1 MAALHTGFTYAHQA
15 RDSRFAS
22 NSLSF
27 GGRLVRSD
35 THVRLEGEGC
45 ECVLNGLYAVTRH
58 QHIDHHTIIDHAMPH
73 CNSHQLYRGILDGHS
88 TGVFNG
94 KVIVRQDAQKT
105 DAIQSN
111 KNLLLSRNADINTK
125 PQLEIEAND
134 VRCTH
139 GATVGQ
145 IDEEAMFYLQSRGI
159 NRDDARS
166 LLTYA
171 FAADIIENLNVE
183 PLRKPLEQ
191 FLLSWVEQ
199 AEVSA

>member
-1 MAALHTGFTYAHQA
+1 M
-15 RDSRFAS
+15 
-22 NSLSF
+22 
-27 GGRLVRSD
+27 
-35 THVRLEGEGC
+35 
-45 ECVLNGLYAVTRH
+45 
-58 QHIDHHTIIDHAMPH
+58 
-73 CNSHQLYRGILDGHS
+73 
-88 TGVFNG
+88 
-94 KVIVRQDAQKT
+94 
-105 DAIQSN
+105 QSN
-111 KNLLLSRNADINTK
+111 KNLLLSRDADINTK

-191 FLLSWVEQ
+191 VLLSWVEQ